1 MNHKLT
7 TTSAAMALLLVSCG
21 GSSNTQL
28 GGIQGS
34 GTGVAYGPVTGFGSI
49 FVSGVEYTTS
59 NAQISVDDQA
69 GSESQLLVGQVVTV
83 KGAINADGKTGTATQ
98 VTFSGEVAGA
108 VAQVNTAAG
117 TFVVLGQT
125 VLVTGSTLFDDH
137 IQPAGIAGLNAG
149 ALVEVSGFPNAAGQI
164 VASRIQLEPAGKDL
178 QTKGVVHTLDT
189 TARTF
194 QLNAFV
200 VDYSAVTPSGT
211 LANGSIVKV
220 KGARFTTTGALL
232 ATSVDVMQGFGGAT
246 GAPAEVEG
254 IITSFTSDADFVL
267 NGQHVTTNA
276 NTQLVLNGVTLGVDV
291 RVDTEGSF
299 DSSGTLV
306 ATKIEAKADSSSLVR
321 GLVES
326 LPTSSSVRVLGV
338 TVTTNAT
345 TEFQDD
351 SSLQLRSFG
360 FRDLR
365 TGDYIEARGTSA
377 PAAGLLAAVVVR
389 EPAAALSYLQGTATN
404 VSSPALTILGIM
416 VTTTAQTQFSA
427 ADGSAL
433 TAGAFFSQAANK
445 IVNVGGTVSG
455 GAFIASEAQIEP

>member
-7 TTSAAMALLLVSCG
+7 TISAAMALLLVSCG

-59 NAQISVDDQA
+59 NAQISVDDQV

-137 IQPAGIAGLNAG
+137 IQPAGIAGLKAG

-189 TARTF
+189 TVRTF
-194 QLNAFV
+194 QLNALV

-220 KGARFTTTGALL
+220 KGAGFTTTGALL

-254 IITSFTSDADFVL
+254 IITSFTSNADFVL

-276 NTQLVLNGVTLGVDV
+276 NTQLVLNGVTLSVDV
-291 RVDTEGSF
+291 RVDAEGSF

-338 TVTTNAT
+338 TVTTDAT
-345 TEFQDD
+345 IYHDVVIGD
-351 SSLQLRSFG
+351 G
-360 FRDLR
+360 F
-365 TGDYIEARGTSA
+365 TAH
-377 PAAGLLAAVVVR
+377 AAVVVR

-404 VSSPALTILGIM
+404 VSSPTLTILGIM